1 MQMYVYKN
9 REGLE
14 CMPFHLWVAATGS
27 EQDKLTH
34 DDPNPK
40 NIEKQQLIDRYYLE
54 NNVHSIE
61 EYKDGVLLNVVL
73 LDDIKKNTNDNQL
86 LIIYKNNDGQICQ
99 PFVEWVNQFGSE
111 EEKRIHDYPDDTPE
125 KMELTKKYMLAVNA
139 VIAQIYVQDNLI
151 EEIDLEDEGV
161 LDVD

>member
-1 MQMYVYKN
+1 MQIHICKN
-9 REGLE
+9 KEGLE
-14 CMPFHLWVAATGS
+14 CTPLHLWVAATGS

-34 DDPNPK
+34 ADPRPK

-73 LDDIKKNTNDNQL
+73 LDDIKKNTDENQK
-86 LIIYKNNDGQICQ
+86 IIVYKNKDGEICQ
-99 PFVEWVNQFGSE
+99 PFNEWVNEFGSE
-111 EEKRIHDYPDDTPE
+111 EEKIIHDYSDDTQE
-125 KMELTKKYMLAVNA
+125 KIQLTQKYMLAVNA
-139 VIAQIYVQDNLI
+139 VIAQIYVQDNLV